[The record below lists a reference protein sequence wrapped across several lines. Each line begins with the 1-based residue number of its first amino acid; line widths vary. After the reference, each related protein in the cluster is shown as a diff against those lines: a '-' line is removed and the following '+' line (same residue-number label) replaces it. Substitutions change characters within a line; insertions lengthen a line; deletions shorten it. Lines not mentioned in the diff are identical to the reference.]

1 LQIITLFDDA
11 FGLRLNIEKSMI
23 TPNRCNDKNLQ
34 KILQN
39 FGGQTTQF
47 PIKYLGLPITL
58 GRARLVHFQFIL
70 DRIRARL
77 AGWKGR
83 LISFAGRRVL

>member
-1 LQIITLFDDA
+1 MHHIYMFGDA
-11 FGLRLNIEKSMI
+11 SSLRLNIGKSTV
-23 TPNRCNDKNLQ
+23 TPIRCDDINLQ
-34 KILQN
+34 EILQN
-39 FGGQTTQF
+39 FGGQKTQF

-83 LISFAGRRVL
+83 LMSFAGRRVL